1 VSLSGAHGFGSNI
14 EARDP
19 ASVRALMKLPGW
31 LLATLTVLLAG
42 ECWGAAAAPAER
54 WSALADVVFEHLAR
68 DNELPNST
76 APTALAEDR
85 EGFLWVGTQNG
96 LARWDGYHF
105 RSYKADPSVPGSL
118 PDNVIKGLHTDRL
131 GRLWIATNSGG
142 LARYDR
148 ERDRFVTYSAGPSG
162 LSNASLRDVID
173 DGADGVW
180 VATDAGL
187 DHLHADTGQIEH
199 LRHDSSDPGT
209 LPDDRIRALF
219 RDSAG
224 TLWVGTAAGLV
235 RREAGSNRFV
245 PVSLG
250 LPPGRVAVAWDFFED
265 SAGRLWVG
273 TVRQGAYVIDL
284 KQHTTRPVPAG
295 DSLADRPV
303 SGPIGQAVVES
314 DASGSTLPT
323 EGIHAIAE
331 VRPGMIW
338 LGTDGH
344 GIVAVDTA
352 NFQTRRIR
360 HDPTLLS
367 SLADDSVQALL
378 TDRSGLVWICT
389 NRGISRYN
397 SRQAAIYT
405 VFGGSSR
412 PASLSDSDV
421 DSVLPTPDGRVW
433 LGLGSNGIDVL
444 DPHGLRVA
452 ALRPDPE
459 HPGTGLPRDYV
470 NSLVRGPSGDVYVGT
485 EQGLYRA
492 DRLAQHVVRLAVPQ
506 HDPGAAVWTLHLEQN
521 VLWVGGFDGLWSL
534 DLGPDGNARGA
545 SGDVEGLTDQRV
557 TVIERGPAGSL
568 WVGTKN
574 GLNRLDPATHAIE
587 RILPEP
593 HAPDALS
600 AGYVATLLTDRRG
613 RLWVGTLGGGIDV
626 MDGRGSDGRA
636 HFIRLGVRQGLAS
649 ENIDKLLEDVQGQI
663 WASTDDGLALINP
676 STFAIRT
683 LRRAEGAPIANHW
696 AGAGATTGEGELLFG
711 ALGGLIIVRPDKL
724 ATWSYHPPVV
734 VTDVRIGGKRVPAS
748 NVNGGQVVAPLTVP
762 PGVNSI
768 AVEFAALDYSA
779 PERNRYA
786 YRLDGFDSD
795 WIETE
800 PSRRLAAYTNLLPG
814 DYALRLR
821 GSNRDGVWTDSVL
834 RVPIRVLPAWYQT
847 IAFRILAGV
856 VFFVL
861 IAAFVQA
868 RTMYLRRARR
878 ELERQVVERTAEL
891 RESQRQLQQIAYCD
905 TLTAL
910 PNRRMFMEE
919 FRELLVL
926 AGLQSGRFALL
937 LIDLDRLKHI
947 NDTLGHD
954 VGDALLIEA
963 AIRLQAAV
971 RKSDCVARLGGDEY
985 AVLLTQNPAATD
997 IEAVCRRIVD
1007 SFALEVV
1014 VNGAGVKTS
1023 PSIGVAVFPEHGTA
1037 QDRLYKSADLALYE
1051 AKRMGGNRWC
1061 WYKARMTGGSPNGSG
1076 ASSTGARESQ
1086 AR

>member
-1 VSLSGAHGFGSNI
+1 M
-14 EARDP
+14 
-19 ASVRALMKLPGW
+19 RALMKLTGW
-31 LLATLTVLLAG
+31 FLATLTWLLAAV
-42 ECWGAAAAPAER
+42 CWGAAAQVLPTIPDSPVATAR

-76 APTALAEDR
+76 APTALAEDG

-105 RSYKADPSVPGSL
+105 RSYKADPTIPGTL
-118 PDNVIKGLHTDRL
+118 PDNVIKRLHTDTF

-148 ERDRFVTYSAGPSG
+148 DRDRFVTYPAGSSG
-162 LSNASLRDVID
+162 LSNASLRDIVD
-173 DGADGVW
+173 DGAGGVW

-187 DHLHADTGQIEH
+187 DHLHTDTGRIDH
-199 LRHDSSDPGT
+199 LRHDDADPGS
-209 LPDDRIRALF
+209 LPDNRIRSLF
-219 RDSAG
+219 RDSEG
-224 TLWVGTAAGLV
+224 TLWVGTAAGLA
-235 RREAGSNRFV
+235 RREARADRFTA
-245 PVSLG
+245 VSLG
-250 LPPGRVAVAWDFFED
+250 LPTGKVAVPWNFLQD
-265 SAGRLWVG
+265 SAGRIWVG
-273 TVRQGAYVIDL
+273 TVRQGAYIIDP
-284 KQHTTRPVPAG
+284 KQHTVRAVLE
-295 DSLADRPV
+295 SE
-303 SGPIGQAVVES
+303 GQE
-314 DASGSTLPT
+314 STLQT

-331 VRPGMIW
+331 VRPGTIW

-344 GIVAVDTA
+344 GIVSVDTA
-352 NFQTRRIR
+352 TFHTRRIR

-367 SLADDSVQALL
+367 SLADDTVQALHI
-378 TDRSGLVWICT
+378 DRSGLVWICT

-397 SRQAAIYT
+397 SRQAAIFT

-412 PASLSDSDV
+412 PASLSDPDV
-421 DSVLPTPDGRVW
+421 DSVLSMPGGRIW
-433 LGLGSNGIDVL
+433 LGLGSNGIDVV
-444 DPHGLRVA
+444 DPNGLRVA

-459 HPGTGLPRDYV
+459 HPTTALPKDYV
-470 NSLVRGPSGDVYVGT
+470 NALILGPLGDVYVGT

-492 DRLAQHVVRLAVPQ
+492 DRLAHGVVRLSVPQ
-506 HDPGAAVWTLHLEQN
+506 HDASAAVWTLHLQQN

-534 DLGPDGNARGA
+534 RLDSRGNPVAAGGA
-545 SGDVEGLTDQRV
+545 VDGLTDQRV
-557 TVIERGPAGSL
+557 TVIESGRGGSL

-574 GLNRLDPATHAIE
+574 GLNRVDPVTHAVE
-587 RILPEP
+587 RIFPEP
-593 HAPDALS
+593 QEQSALS

-626 MDGRGSDGRA
+626 MDGRERNGQP
-636 HFIRLGVRQGLAS
+636 HFIRLGTRQGLAS
-649 ENIDKLLEDVQGQI
+649 ENVDKLLEDAQGQI
-663 WASTDDGLALINP
+663 WASTDDGLAVIDPL
-676 STFAIRT
+676 SFAIRS

-696 AGAGATTGEGELLFG
+696 AGAGASTAEGELLFG
-711 ALGGLIIVRPDKL
+711 AVGGLIIVEPRKL
-724 ATWSYHPPVV
+724 TLWSYHPPIV

-748 NVNGGQVVAPLTVP
+748 NFNSEHVVPLVVN
-762 PGVNSI
+762 PGANSI

-779 PERNRYA
+779 PQRNRYA
-786 YRLDGFDSD
+786 YRLDGFDTD

-800 PSRRLAAYTNLLPG
+800 PNRRLAAYTNLLPG

-821 GSNRDGVWTDSVL
+821 GSNRDGVWADTDL
-834 RVPIRVLPAWYQT
+834 TVPIQVLPAWYQT
-847 IAFRILAGV
+847 IAFRIFAGI
-856 VFFVL
+856 VFFAL
-861 IAAFVQA
+861 IATFVQV
-868 RTMYLRRARR
+868 RTLYLRRARR

-891 RESQRQLQQIAYCD
+891 RESQRQLQQIAYND

-926 AGLQSGRFALL
+926 SGLQNGRFALL
-937 LIDLDRLKHI
+937 LIDLDRLKQI

-997 IEAVCRRIVD
+997 IEAVCKRIVD
-1007 SFALEVV
+1007 NFALEVV
-1014 VNGAGVKTS
+1014 VNGASVRTS
-1023 PSIGVAVFPEHGTA
+1023 PSIGVAVYPEHGTA

-1061 WYKARMTGGSPNGSG
+1061 WYRART
-1076 ASSTGARESQ
+1076 RESQ
-1086 AR
+1086 TS

>member
-1 VSLSGAHGFGSNI
+1 M
-14 EARDP
+14 
-19 ASVRALMKLPGW
+19 RALMKLPGW
-31 LLATLTVLLAG
+31 LLATLIMLLAG
-42 ECWGAAAAPAER
+42 ECWGAAAPPDSPAATER

-76 APTALAEDR
+76 APTALAEDG

-105 RSYKADPSVPGSL
+105 HSYKADPTIPGTL
-118 PDNVIKGLHTDRL
+118 PDNVIKRLHTDGF

-148 ERDRFVTYSAGPSG
+148 DRDRFVTYTAGPTG
-162 LSNASLRDVID
+162 LSNSSLRDIVD
-173 DGADGVW
+173 DGAGGVW
-180 VATDAGL
+180 VATDDGL
-187 DHLHADTGQIEH
+187 DHLHTDTGQIEH
-199 LRHDSSDPGT
+199 LRHDSGDPYT
-209 LPDDRIRALF
+209 LPDNRIRALF
-219 RDSAG
+219 RDNEG

-235 RREAGSNRFV
+235 RREAGSNRFTA
-245 PVSLG
+245 VSLG
-250 LPPGRVAVAWDFFED
+250 LPPGKVAVAWNFFQD
-265 SAGRLWVG
+265 SAGRVWVG
-273 TVRQGAYVIDL
+273 TVRQGAYLIDL
-284 KQHTTRPVPAG
+284 KQHTTRAI
-295 DSLADRPV
+295 L
-303 SGPIGQAVVES
+303 ES
-314 DASGSTLPT
+314 DVSQSTLQT
-323 EGIHAIAE
+323 EGIHSIAE
-331 VRPGMIW
+331 VSPGTIW

-344 GIVAVDTA
+344 GIVSVDTA
-352 NFQTRRIR
+352 TFQTRRIR

-367 SLADDSVQALL
+367 SLADDTVQALH

-389 NRGISRYN
+389 NRSISRYN
-397 SRQAAIYT
+397 SRQAAIHT

-412 PASLSDSDV
+412 PAGLSDSDV
-421 DSVLPTPDGRVW
+421 DSVLSMPDGRVW

-444 DPHGLRVA
+444 DPNGLRVA
-452 ALRPDPE
+452 ALRPDPA
-459 HPGTGLPRDYV
+459 HPTTALPKDYV
-470 NSLVRGPSGDVYVGT
+470 NALVRGPSGDVYVGT

-492 DRLAQHVVRLAVPQ
+492 DRLGRGVVRVSVAQ

-534 DLGPDGNARGA
+534 DLGSDGNPTAA
-545 SGDVEGLTDQRV
+545 SGDVDGLTDQRV
-557 TVIERGPAGSL
+557 TVIERGPGGSL

-574 GLNRLDPATHAIE
+574 GLNRLDPLSRTVE
-587 RILPEP
+587 RVFPDPQEP
-593 HAPDALS
+593 NALS
-600 AGYVATLLTDRRG
+600 AGYVATLLTDRQG
-613 RLWVGTLGGGIDV
+613 RLWVGTLGGGISV
-626 MDGRGSDGRA
+626 MDGRERNGRP
-636 HFIRLGVRQGLAS
+636 HFIRLGSRQGLAS
-649 ENIDKLLEDVQGQI
+649 ENVDKLLEDAHGRI
-663 WASTDDGLALINP
+663 WASTDDGLALIDP
-676 STFAIRT
+676 GSFAIRS

-696 AGAGATTGEGELLFG
+696 AGAGATTDAGELLFG
-711 ALGGLIIVRPDKL
+711 AVGGLVIVQPEKL
-724 ATWSYHPPVV
+724 TTWSYHPPIV

-748 NVNGGQVVAPLTVP
+748 GFNGNGVVGPLTVS
-762 PGVNSI
+762 PGSNSI

-779 PERNRYA
+779 PERNRYE

-821 GSNRDGVWTDSVL
+821 GSNRDGVWTDNVL
-834 RVPIRVLPAWYQT
+834 TVPIQVLPAWYQT
-847 IAFRILAGV
+847 IAFRIFAGM
-856 VFFVL
+856 VFFAL
-861 IAAFVQA
+861 IATFVQA
-868 RTMYLRRARR
+868 RTVYLRRARR

-891 RESQRQLQQIAYCD
+891 RESQRQLEQIAYCD

-926 AGLQSGRFALL
+926 SGLQSGRFALL

-985 AVLLTQNPAATD
+985 AILLTQNPAATD
-997 IEAVCRRIVD
+997 IEAVCKRIVD
-1007 SFALEVV
+1007 NFALEVK
-1014 VNGAGVKTS
+1014 VNGTGVKTS
-1023 PSIGVAVFPEHGTA
+1023 PSIGVAVYPEHGTA

-1061 WYKARMTGGSPNGSG
+1061 WYRNSARVAGGLSLP
-1076 ASSTGARESQ
+1076 
-1086 AR
+1086 

>member
-1 VSLSGAHGFGSNI
+1 M
-14 EARDP
+14 
-19 ASVRALMKLPGW
+19 RALMKLPGW
-31 LLATLTVLLAG
+31 LLATLAFLPTQVLATTPDSPV
-42 ECWGAAAAPAER
+42 ATAR

-76 APTALAEDR
+76 APTALAEDG

-105 RSYKADPSVPGSL
+105 RSYKADPTIPGTL
-118 PDNVIKGLHTDRL
+118 PDNVVKKLHTDSL

-148 ERDRFVTYSAGPSG
+148 DRDRFETYAAGPSG
-162 LSNASLRDVID
+162 LSNASLRDVVD
-173 DGADGVW
+173 DGAGGVW
-180 VATDAGL
+180 VATDDGL
-187 DHLHADTGQIEH
+187 DHVRTDTGWIEH
-199 LRHDSSDPGT
+199 LRHDNANPAS
-209 LPDDRIRALF
+209 LPDNRIRALF
-219 RDSAG
+219 RDNEG

-235 RREAGSNRFV
+235 RREAHSNRFTV
-245 PVSLG
+245 VSLG
-250 LPPGRVAVAWDFFED
+250 LPPGKVAVPWSFFQD
-265 SAGRLWVG
+265 NPGRLWVG
-273 TVRQGAYVIDL
+273 TVRQGVYLIDL
-284 KQHTTRPVPAG
+284 KQHTTRP
-295 DSLADRPV
+295 LL
-303 SGPIGQAVVES
+303 ES
-314 DASGSTLPT
+314 DVSQSTLQT

-331 VRPGMIW
+331 VRPGTIW

-344 GIVAVDTA
+344 GIVSVDTA
-352 NFQTRRIR
+352 TLHTRRIR

-367 SLADDSVQALL
+367 SLADDTVQALH
-378 TDRSGLVWICT
+378 TDRSGLVWILT
-389 NRGISRYN
+389 NRSISRYN
-397 SRQAAIYT
+397 SRQAAIFT

-421 DSVLPTPDGRVW
+421 DSVLPMPDGRVW

-444 DPHGLRVA
+444 DPGGLRVA
-452 ALRPDPE
+452 ALRPDTE
-459 HPGTGLPRDYV
+459 HPTNALPKDYV
-470 NSLVRGPSGDVYVGT
+470 NALVMGPSGDVVVGT

-492 DRLAQHVVRLAVPQ
+492 DRLARGVVRLAVPQ
-506 HDPGAAVWTLHLEQN
+506 HDPSAAVWTLHLEQN

-534 DLGPDGNARGA
+534 DLDAHGNPSAA
-545 SGDVEGLTDQRV
+545 SGAVEGLTDQRV
-557 TVIERGPAGSL
+557 TVIERGPGSSL

-574 GLNRLDPATHAIE
+574 GLSRLDLTTHAVE
-587 RILPEP
+587 RIFPDPQEP
-593 HAPDALS
+593 NALS

-613 RLWVGTLGGGIDV
+613 RLWVGTLGGGINL
-626 MDGRGSDGRA
+626 MDGRDRAGRP
-636 HFIRLGVRQGLAS
+636 HFIRLGARQGLAS
-649 ENIDKLLEDVQGQI
+649 ENIDKLLEDAHGQI
-663 WASTDDGLALINP
+663 WASTDDGVAVIDP
-676 STFAIRT
+676 SSFAIRS

-696 AGAGATTGEGELLFG
+696 AGAGAVTDRGELLFG
-711 ALGGLIIVRPDKL
+711 AVGGLIIVQPQKL
-724 ATWSYHPPVV
+724 TQWSYHPPIV

-748 NVNGGQVVAPLTVP
+748 NFNSPRAVVPLSVS
-762 PGVNSI
+762 PGSNSI

-814 DYALRLR
+814 NYTLRLR
-821 GSNRDGVWTDSVL
+821 GSNRDGVWPDHDL
-834 RVPIRVLPAWYQT
+834 IVPIQVLPAWYQT
-847 IAFRILAGV
+847 LAFRIFAGV

-861 IAAFVQA
+861 IATFVQA

-926 AGLQSGRFALL
+926 CGLNSGRFALL
-937 LIDLDRLKHI
+937 LIDLDRLKLI

-985 AVLLTQNPAATD
+985 AVLLTQNPAAAD
-997 IEAVCRRIVD
+997 IEAVCKRIVD
-1007 SFALEVV
+1007 NFAREVV
-1014 VNGAGVKTS
+1014 VNGTGVKTS
-1023 PSIGVAVFPEHGTA
+1023 PSIGVAVYPEHGTA

-1061 WYKARMTGGSPNGSG
+1061 WYKARMAGGGTGVSSAGSG
-1076 ASSTGARESQ
+1076 ATTSGDA
-1086 AR
+1086 APAAFP

>member
-1 VSLSGAHGFGSNI
+1 
-14 EARDP
+14 
-19 ASVRALMKLPGW
+19 MKLPGW
-31 LLATLTVLLAG
+31 LVATLILPLGG
-42 ECWGAAAAPAER
+42 ECWGAAARVFPTHTETAAATER

-76 APTALAEDR
+76 SPTDLAEDGD
-85 EGFLWVGTQNG
+85 GFLWVGTQNG

-105 RSYKADPSVPGSL
+105 RSYKADPTIPGTL
-118 PDNVIKGLHTDRL
+118 PDNVVKKLHTDGL

-148 ERDRFVTYSAGPSG
+148 DRDRFVTYAAGPTG
-162 LSNASLRDVID
+162 LSSASLRDVID
-173 DGADGVW
+173 DGAGGVW

-187 DHLHADTGQIEH
+187 DHLQGNTGHVEH
-199 LRHDSSDPGT
+199 LRHDSSDPNS

-219 RDSAG
+219 RDSEG

-235 RREAGSNRFV
+235 RREAGRDRFEA
-245 PVSLG
+245 VSLG
-250 LPPGRVAVAWDFFED
+250 LPPGKVALAWRFLQD
-265 SAGRLWVG
+265 SAGRIWVG

-284 KQHTTRPVPAG
+284 KQHTTRA
-295 DSLADRPV
+295 LLE
-303 SGPIGQAVVES
+303 SGVAQ
-314 DASGSTLPT
+314 STLQT
-323 EGIHAIAE
+323 EGIHSIAE
-331 VRPGMIW
+331 VRPGTIW

-344 GIVAVDTA
+344 GIVSVDTA
-352 NFQTRRIR
+352 TFRTQRIR

-367 SLADDSVQALL
+367 SLADDTVQALL

-412 PASLSDSDV
+412 PASLSDPDV
-421 DSVLPTPDGRVW
+421 DSVLPMPDGRIW

-444 DPHGLRVA
+444 DPKGLRVA

-459 HPGTGLPRDYV
+459 QPTRALPKDYV
-470 NSLVRGPSGDVYVGT
+470 NALVRGPLGNVLVGT

-492 DRLAQHVVRLAVPQ
+492 DPLAHGVVRLSVPH
-506 HDPGAAVWTLHLEQN
+506 HDPSAAVWTLYLEQN

-534 DLGPDGNARGA
+534 DLGAHGEPTGDG
-545 SGDVEGLTDQRV
+545 GDVDGLTDQRV
-557 TVIERGPAGSL
+557 TAIGRGPSGSL

-574 GLNRLDPATHAIE
+574 GLNRFDPASRAME
-587 RILPEP
+587 RIF
-593 HAPDALS
+593 PDPQDPNALS
-600 AGYVATLLTDRRG
+600 AGYVATLLTDERG
-613 RLWVGTLGGGIDV
+613 RLWVGTLGGGISV
-626 MDGRGSDGRA
+626 MDRRERDGRP
-636 HFIRLGVRQGLAS
+636 HFIRLGTRQGLAS
-649 ENIDKLLEDVQGQI
+649 ENIDKLLEDAHGRI
-663 WASTDDGLALINP
+663 WASTDDGLAVIDP
-676 STFAIRT
+676 SSLTIRT

-696 AGAGATTGEGELLFG
+696 AGAGATTDVGELLFG
-711 ALGGLIIVRPDKL
+711 ALGGLVIVQPEKL
-724 ATWSYHPPVV
+724 TLWSYHPPIV

-748 NVNGGQVVAPLTVP
+748 GLNGNQVAPPLIVSP
-762 PGVNSI
+762 EANSL

-795 WIETE
+795 WVETE
-800 PSRRLAAYTNLLPG
+800 PSRRLAAYTNLPPG
-814 DYALRLR
+814 EYTLRLR
-821 GSNRDGVWTDSVL
+821 GSNRDGAWTDTVL
-834 RVPIRVLPAWYQT
+834 AVPIQVLPAWYQT
-847 IAFRILAGV
+847 IAFRILAGI

-868 RTMYLRRARR
+868 RTVYLRRARR

-926 AGLQSGRFALL
+926 SGLKGGRFALL

-971 RKSDCVARLGGDEY
+971 RKSDCVARLGGDEF
-985 AVLLTQNPAATD
+985 AVLLTQNPAAAD
-997 IEAVCRRIVD
+997 IEAVCKRIVD
-1007 SFALEVV
+1007 NFALEVI
-1014 VNGAGVKTS
+1014 VNGTGVKTS
-1023 PSIGVAVFPEHGTA
+1023 PSIGVAVYPEHGTA
-1037 QDRLYKSADLALYE
+1037 QDRLYKSADVALYE
-1051 AKRMGGNRWC
+1051 AKRLGGNRWC
-1061 WYKARMTGGSPNGSG
+1061 WHKARMAGGGAPGGLGYGPGAG
-1076 ASSTGARESQ
+1076 ASTRSVP
-1086 AR
+1086 

>member
-1 VSLSGAHGFGSNI
+1 M
-14 EARDP
+14 
-19 ASVRALMKLPGW
+19 RALMKFSGW

-42 ECWGAAAAPAER
+42 ECWGAVAVTPER
-54 WSALADVVFEHLAR
+54 WSTLADVVFEHLAR

-76 APTALAEDR
+76 APTALAQDG

-105 RSYKADPSVPGSL
+105 RSYKADPSIPGSL
-118 PDNVIKGLHTDRL
+118 PDNVVKELHTDGL

-142 LARYDR
+142 LARYERD
-148 ERDRFVTYSAGPSG
+148 RDRFVTYSAGQSG
-162 LSNASLRDVID
+162 LSSASLRDVIE
-173 DGADGVW
+173 DGAGGVW
-180 VATDAGL
+180 IATDAGL
-187 DHLHADTGQIEH
+187 DHLRADNGQIEH
-199 LRHDSSDPGT
+199 LRHESADPDT
-209 LPDDRIRALF
+209 LPDNRIRALF
-219 RDSAG
+219 RDSDGA
-224 TLWVGTAAGLV
+224 LWVGTAAGLV

-250 LPPGRVAVAWDFFED
+250 LPPGKVAVAWSFFQD
-265 SAGRLWVG
+265 SAGRVWVG

-284 KQHTTRPVPAG
+284 KQHNLRPG
-295 DSLADRPV
+295 EL
-303 SGPIGQAVVES
+303 IGQAILES
-314 DASGSTLPT
+314 NVSQSTMQT

-331 VRPGMIW
+331 VRPGTIW

-352 NFQTRRIR
+352 TFQTRRIR

-367 SLADDSVQALL
+367 SLADDTVQALL

-421 DSVLPTPDGRVW
+421 DSVLALPDGRVW

-444 DPHGLRVA
+444 DPNGLRVA

-459 HPGTGLPRDYV
+459 HPITGLPRDYV
-470 NSLVRGPSGDVYVGT
+470 NTLVRGPTGDVYIGT

-492 DRLAQHVVRLAVPQ
+492 DRLAQHVVRLSIPQ

-534 DLGPDGNARGA
+534 DLGPDGNATSA

-557 TVIERGPAGSL
+557 TVIERGPGGSL
-568 WVGTKN
+568 WIGTKN
-574 GLNRLDPATHAIE
+574 GLNRLDPATHVVE
-587 RILPEP
+587 RIF
-593 HAPDALS
+593 PDPQDPNALS

-613 RLWVGTLGGGIDV
+613 RLWVGTLGGSIDV
-626 MDGRGSDGRA
+626 MDGRGKNGQPR
-636 HFIRLGVRQGLAS
+636 FTRLGARQGLAS
-649 ENIDKLLEDVQGQI
+649 ENIDKLLEDEHGQV

-676 STFAIRT
+676 STFAIRS
-683 LRRAEGAPIANHW
+683 LRRAEGAPVANHW
-696 AGAGATTGEGELLFG
+696 AGAGAATGQGELLFG
-711 ALGGLIIVRPDKL
+711 AVGGLIIVRPDWL
-724 ATWSYHPPVV
+724 ATWSYHPPIV
-734 VTDVRIGGKRVPAS
+734 VTDVRIGGKHVPAS
-748 NVNGGQVVAPLTVP
+748 HLNSGQVVSPLTVT
-762 PGVNSI
+762 PGANSI

-800 PSRRLAAYTNLLPG
+800 PSRRLAGYTNLLPG

-834 RVPIRVLPAWYQT
+834 TVPIRVLPAWYQT
-847 IAFRILAGV
+847 IAFRIFAGV

-868 RTMYLRRARR
+868 RTVYLRRARR

-905 TLTAL
+905 TLTAR

-985 AVLLTQNPAATD
+985 AVLLTQDPAATD
-997 IEAVCRRIVD
+997 IEAVCKRIVD
-1007 SFALEVV
+1007 NFALEVV
-1014 VNGAGVKTS
+1014 VNGAAVKTS
-1023 PSIGVAVFPEHGTA
+1023 PSIGVAVYPEHGTA

-1051 AKRMGGNRWC
+1051 AQRMGGNRWC
-1061 WYKARMTGGSPNGSG
+1061 WYKARIASGSAG
-1076 ASSTGARESQ
+1076 ASSSGTRESE